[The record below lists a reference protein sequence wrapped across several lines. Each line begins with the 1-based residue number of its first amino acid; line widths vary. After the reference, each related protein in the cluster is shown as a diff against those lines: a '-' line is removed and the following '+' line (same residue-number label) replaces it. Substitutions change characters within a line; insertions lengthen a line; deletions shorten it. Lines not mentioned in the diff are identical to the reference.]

1 MPSTAQNDVA
11 RTLDVLWRDR
21 GGVTAAYHSLVGYA
35 IDCIGRRSTATA
47 GGQRVAQLEA
57 QEVVNGAI
65 EKALTSEDCPM
76 QGEELYRLVRRNI
89 DNPLRTQE
97 KSPNAMRTLALGEN
111 PDAGDVTVVDEN
123 AESPAEAALLDEEE
137 AFYGRVTDETRRR
150 LKGPNCLE
158 ARLLDLVLKRAGDK
172 PKLCALLG
180 IDAAKFDRLK
190 YTLKT
195 VAGGVIQDLKRTER
209 R

>member
-1 MPSTAQNDVA
+1 MPAPAQIDVA
-11 RTLDVLWRDR
+11 RTLDALWRDR
-21 GGVTAAYHSLVGYA
+21 GGVKAAYRSLLGYA
-35 IDCIGRRSTATA
+35 YECIKSRSTATA
-47 GGQRVAQLEA
+47 GGQRVAQLQPE
-57 QEVVNGAI
+57 EVVNSAI
-65 EKALTSEDCPM
+65 EKALTSENCPT
-76 QGEELYRLVRRNI
+76 QGEDLYRLVRRNI
-89 DNPLRTQE
+89 DNPLRTLE
-97 KSPNAMRTLALGEN
+97 KSPNAMRTLAVGED
-111 PDAGDVTVVDEN
+111 PDAGDVNVADEN
-123 AESPAEAALLDEEE
+123 AESPAQAALLDEED
-137 AFYGRVTDETRRR
+137 AFNGRVVEETRRR

-190 YTLKT
+190 FTLKT